1 MLNPYGH
8 FGVGIWLRKERSLLL
23 KYRIDPLDP
32 PQKIMIAARENLPKL
47 TPPEYFAWEEKQLYK
62 HEYIEGQVY
71 AMSGG
76 SVNHARIAIRFIA
89 IFDSHLGTGNCIIGN
104 SDLRVK
110 SAISQNYTY
119 PDVSVTCDDRDKIT
133 TQYITYPSL
142 IVEVLSPSTESY
154 DRGGK
159 FRLYRHNPVLIDY
172 LLVSSTSI
180 EIDLYHK
187 NDNGEWIISNYQA
200 GDIIELKS
208 INLTFAIAQIYQ
220 GLVLTNDPEISQEV

>member
-1 MLNPYGH
+1 MRN
-8 FGVGIWLRKERSLLL
+8 SLSP
-23 KYRIDPLDP
+23 KN
-32 PQKIMIAARENLPKL
+32 MIAARENFPQL
-47 TPPEYFAWEEKQLYK
+47 TPKKYFAWEEKQLEK

-76 SVNHARIAIRFIA
+76 SVNHGRIAIRFTSM
-89 IFDSHLGTGNCIIGN
+89 FDSHLESSSCIIGN
-104 SDLRVK
+104 SDVK
-110 SAISQNYTY
+110 VKIVKMENYTY
-119 PDVSVTCDDRDKIT
+119 PDVSVTCDDRDKTT

-142 IVEVLSPSTESY
+142 IVEVLSPSTEAY

-159 FRLYRHNPVLIDY
+159 FRLYSHNPVLQDY

-187 NDNGEWIISNYQA
+187 KDNGEWIIINYKE
-200 GDIIELKS
+200 GDMIELKS

-220 GLVLTNDPEISQEV
+220 RLTLTPETE